1 MSSTLV
7 INDDLNIKDE
17 NSFIF
22 SVQNK
27 KQFKVLNPS
36 KAIHVRN
43 NYLITCGGDNGGNDF
58 YIQENSGGMNKKETY
73 GDNNNETTNGNSSF
87 TIDEFKVFELYF

>member
-7 INDDLNIKDE
+7 KSDDLNIKDE

-27 KQFKVLNPS
+27 KKFKVLNPW
-36 KAIHVRN
+36 KAIHVSSS
-43 NYLITCGGDNGGNDF
+43 YLICFGSDSDGNDLYIGKENGGMYKTD
-58 YIQENSGGMNKKETY
+58 TY
-73 GDNNNETTNGNSSF
+73 GDNNYETTNRNSPF
-87 TIDEFKVFELYF
+87 TIDEFKVFELIF

>member
-7 INDDLNIKDE
+7 KNNDLNIKDE

-27 KQFKVLNPS
+27 KKFKVLNPS
-36 KAIHVRN
+36 KAIHVSSD
-43 NYLITCGGDNGGNDF
+43 YLISFGGDGGGNDF
-58 YIQENSGGMNKKETY
+58 YIGSADGGMNKKDTY
-73 GDNNNETTNGNSSF
+73 GDNNYETTNRNSSF
-87 TIDEFKVFELYF
+87 TIAEFKVFELSF

>member
-7 INDDLNIKDE
+7 KSDDLNIKDE

-27 KQFKVLNPS
+27 KKFKVLNPS
-36 KAIHVRN
+36 KAIHVSSS
-43 NYLITCGGDNGGNDF
+43 YLITFGGDSGNNDL
-58 YIQENSGGMNKKETY
+58 YIGNEDGGMYKKDTY
-73 GDNNNETTNGNSSF
+73 GDNNYETTNGNSSF
-87 TIDEFKVFELYF
+87 TIDEFKVFELSF

>member
-7 INDDLNIKDE
+7 KNNDLNIKDE

-27 KQFKVLNPS
+27 KKFKVLNPS
-36 KAIHVRN
+36 KAIHVSSL
-43 NYLITCGGDNGGNDF
+43 YLICFGSDINGNDL
-58 YIQENSGGMNKKETY
+58 YIGSADGGMNKKETY

-87 TIDEFKVFELYF
+87 TIDEFKVFELIF

>member
-7 INDDLNIKDE
+7 KSDYLNIKDE

-27 KQFKVLNPS
+27 KKFKVLNPS
-36 KAIHVRN
+36 KAIHVSN
-43 NYLITCGGDNGGNDF
+43 DYLICFGGDNCANDLYIGN
-58 YIQENSGGMNKKETY
+58 ENGGMNIKDTY
-73 GDNNNETTNGNSSF
+73 GDNNYETTNGNSSF
-87 TIDEFKVFELYF
+87 TIDEFKVFELIF

>member
-7 INDDLNIKDE
+7 KNNDLNIKDE

-27 KQFKVLNPS
+27 KKFKVLNPS
-36 KAIHVRN
+36 EAIHVSCT
-43 NYLITCGGDNGGNDF
+43 YLICFGGDSGNNDL
-58 YIQENSGGMNKKETY
+58 YIGIADGGMCKKDTY
-73 GDNNNETTNGNSSF
+73 GDNNYETTNGKF
-87 TIDEFKVFELYF
+87 TIDEFKVFELSF

>member
-7 INDDLNIKDE
+7 KNEDFNIKDE

-27 KQFKVLNPS
+27 KKFKVLNPS
-36 KAIHVRN
+36 KAIHVRST
-43 NYLITCGGDNGGNDF
+43 YLITFGGDSGGNDF
-58 YIQENSGGMNKKETY
+58 YIEENTGGMNKKDTY
-73 GDNNNETTNGNSSF
+73 GDNNYETTNGNSTF
-87 TIDEFKVFELYF
+87 AVAEFKVFELYF

>member
-7 INDDLNIKDE
+7 KNDDLNIKDE

-27 KQFKVLNPS
+27 KKFKVLNPS
-36 KAIHVRN
+36 KAIYVSCM
-43 NYLITCGGDNGGNDF
+43 YLICFGGDSSNNDL
-58 YIQENSGGMNKKETY
+58 YIGIADGGMNTTDTY
-73 GDNNNETTNGNSSF
+73 SDKSYETTNGNSSF
-87 TIDEFKVFELYF
+87 TIDEFKAFELIF

>member
-7 INDDLNIKDE
+7 KNDDLNIKDE

-27 KQFKVLNPS
+27 KKFKVLNPS
-36 KAIHVRN
+36 EAIQVRS
-43 NYLITCGGDNGGNDF
+43 NYLITFGVDGTGNDF
-58 YIQENSGGMNKKETY
+58 YIQENSGGINKKETY
-73 GDNNNETTNGNSSF
+73 GDKNNETTNGNSSF
-87 TIDEFKVFELYF
+87 TIDEFKVFELIF